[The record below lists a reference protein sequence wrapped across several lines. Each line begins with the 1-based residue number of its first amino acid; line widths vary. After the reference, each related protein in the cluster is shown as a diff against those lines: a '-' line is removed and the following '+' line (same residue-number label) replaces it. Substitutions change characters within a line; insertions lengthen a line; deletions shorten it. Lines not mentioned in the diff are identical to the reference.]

1 MIDKGKESNKTKNE
15 NNQNY
20 CELLVTLKKLH
31 DKCTIYVY
39 VYNEISKHKS
49 KMSTIKSKSSQ
60 LFISYIFLST
70 SQEKVGASQYLGA
83 GKG

>member
-1 MIDKGKESNKTKNE
+1 
-15 NNQNY
+15 
-20 CELLVTLKKLH
+20 VTLKKLH

-39 VYNEISKHKS
+39 VYNEISKHIS